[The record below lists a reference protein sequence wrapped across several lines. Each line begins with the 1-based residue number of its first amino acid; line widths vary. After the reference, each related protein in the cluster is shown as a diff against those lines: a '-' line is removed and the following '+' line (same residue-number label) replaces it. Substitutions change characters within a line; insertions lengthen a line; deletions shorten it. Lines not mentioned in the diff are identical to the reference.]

1 MARNHPNTKLQ
12 PLADLRIAKRMAP
25 DQDGAKRFALRYGDE
40 LVCVR
45 HRLDASGSTRY
56 TTVEL
61 LVEQTP
67 VVRSGERLVALTL
80 KPTDKSARSL
90 LLACGGVWDADA
102 KQWRVARKVA
112 KSLGLLDRI
121 ITNAG

>member
-1 MARNHPNTKLQ
+1 
-12 PLADLRIAKRMAP
+12 
-25 DQDGAKRFALRYGDE
+25 
-40 LVCVR
+40 VR
-45 HRLDASGSTRY
+45 HRLDACGNTRY

-80 KPTDKSARSL
+80 KPTDKSTRSL

-102 KQWRVARKVA
+102 KLWRVARKVA
-112 KSLGLLDRI
+112 KSLDLLDRVV
-121 ITNAG
+121 TKPG